1 MNINIVS
8 IGQFKN
14 SEYKPIF
21 FNYISKL
28 PWEVKLTELKPYK
41 HKNQQLR
48 KEKDSDKLIE
58 KVNEN
63 QIIISLD
70 KSGNTI
76 TSEEFTQLITQ
87 QKQDNKNISFLIGGA
102 DGISASCLKKSN
114 IIISFGK
121 MTWPHLLARLLL
133 AEQLYRA
140 SSIISNH
147 PYHRN

>member
-1 MNINIVS
+1 M
-8 IGQFKN
+8 
-14 SEYKPIF
+14 
-21 FNYISKL
+21 
-28 PWEVKLTELKPYK
+28 
-41 HKNQQLR
+41 
-48 KEKDSDKLIE
+48 
-58 KVNEN
+58 NEN

-147 PYHRN
+147 PYNRN

>member
-1 MNINIVS
+1 M
-8 IGQFKN
+8 
-14 SEYKPIF
+14 
-21 FNYISKL
+21 
-28 PWEVKLTELKPYK
+28 
-41 HKNQQLR
+41 
-48 KEKDSDKLIE
+48 
-58 KVNEN
+58 
-63 QIIISLD
+63 IISLD